1 MEKKVRVVPITR
13 DNWREMAALNI
24 KKEQER
30 FLAPHMGLYL
40 LARHYAQP
48 EWEIYAL
55 SCGTHL
61 IGGFSLRIFC
71 EQPVR
76 CGLER
81 FFIHAP
87 FQNRG
92 WGALSLEAI
101 VLFVKKTFPEAQV
114 MDLTATPD
122 NERALSLYTRFGFRT
137 TAIKEGLVWMDYSL

>member
-1 MEKKVRVVPITR
+1 MEKKVSVVPITR
-13 DNWREMAALNI
+13 DNWREMAALDI
-24 KKEQER
+24 RKEQER

-48 EWEIYAL
+48 EWEPYAL
-55 SCGTHL
+55 SCETHL
-61 IGGFSLRIFC
+61 IGGFSIRLFY
-71 EQPVR
+71 EQPLR

-87 FQNRG
+87 LQNRG
-92 WGALSLEAI
+92 WGALSLKAI
-101 VLFVKKTFPEAQV
+101 ISFVQKTFPEAQV
-114 MDLTATPD
+114 MDLTVTPD